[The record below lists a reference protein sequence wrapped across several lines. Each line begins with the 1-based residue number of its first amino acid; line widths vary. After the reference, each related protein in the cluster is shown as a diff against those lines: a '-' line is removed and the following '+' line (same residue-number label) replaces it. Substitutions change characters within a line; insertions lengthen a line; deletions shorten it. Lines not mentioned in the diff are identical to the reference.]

1 MMARL
6 VCTYFLHIKINT
18 RIGKKKKKKVPQL
31 QCASSYV
38 KNQFYFTAVLYYS
51 MAQIFNILM

>member
-18 RIGKKKKKKVPQL
+18 RIGKKKKKVSQL